1 MEEDNFDPFNPIPKS
16 KTSKDDN
23 IKKSSDND
31 DIKILYITGGIILL
45 VIFIWVIIMIMSKE
59 DDKILDEMIKLNNQ
73 IKLTTD

>member
-1 MEEDNFDPFNPIPKS
+1 MEEDNFDPFNPIPK
-16 KTSKDDN
+16 TNGPKDDN

-31 DIKILYITGGIILL
+31 DIKILYITGAVILL
-45 VIFIWVIIMIMSKE
+45 VIFIWIIVIIMSKE